1 MQPKATNREPY
12 FRLSV
17 FNRRGLSHLAS
28 TPLLISSA
36 IGEIVEKTNMSGT
49 SVIFPGTPAPPP
61 VLSEED
67 ARPET
72 PSALPDIGE
81 RPLLSGWVRL
91 FPSTQE
97 KGDKVMM
104 AATDLKLHAGGVSGN
119 GSASPLSAGRVQI
132 DADDIIAASAITPSP
147 PPSRRFRFTITVR
160 RWSGELSSPRLS
172 PPSPPSMLRRGSE
185 GILSLLS
192 PLWHASRASL
202 NRSLSVARPR
212 RQSSLMQLQIG
223 LEYVLEFDTSWEAE
237 AWVEAIA
244 ESREA
249 LVRAAAE
256 RRWEC
261 VGRLLRSG
269 RLPAA
274 REANGRGALHYA
286 CGHGDYATVMAL
298 LEAGTPVCVA
308 GALHRTHRLRR
319 LPRLRPCLRPAP
331 HPRAPNLAPP
341 STVAPL
347 TRRPPPSQTTPA
359 SRPLGW
365 QLSSRTLTSSSCSS
379 STAPTPPRPYVRAN
393 SRASIRSTWRASL
406 ALRVARRRCFVT
418 RGSRSCPS
426 SSACESPLSSR
437 RSPWCSSRRPRRSG
451 VISC

>member
-1 MQPKATNREPY
+1 
-12 FRLSV
+12 
-17 FNRRGLSHLAS
+17 
-28 TPLLISSA
+28 
-36 IGEIVEKTNMSGT
+36 MST
-49 SVIFPGTPAPPP
+49 SVINPGTPAPPP

-67 ARPET
+67 ARLET
-72 PSALPDIGE
+72 PGALPDIGE

-119 GSASPLSAGRVQI
+119 GGASPLSAGRVQI
-132 DADDIIAASAITPSP
+132 DADDIIAASAIMPSP

-160 RWSGELSSPRLS
+160 RWSGGELSSPRLS

-223 LEYVLEFDTSWEAE
+223 IEYVLEFDTSWEAE
-237 AWVEAIA
+237 AWAEAIA

-269 RLPAA
+269 RSPAA

-308 GALHRTHRLRR
+308 GASHRTHRIGCVACTAFAPACAPRLTLVPRVSPPLTCPSPVAPPHPSPP
-319 LPRLRPCLRPAP
+319 LPRRP
-331 HPRAPNLAPP
+331 
-341 STVAPL
+341 
-347 TRRPPPSQTTPA
+347 PPPSQTTPA

-365 QLSSRTLTSSSCSS
+365 QPSSLTLTSSSCSS

-393 SRASIRSTWRASL
+393 SRASIRSTWRASS
-406 ALRVARRRCFVT
+406 APRVARRRCSVT

-437 RSPWCSSRRPRRSG
+437 RSPCCSSRRPRRSG

>member
-12 FRLSV
+12 FWLSV
-17 FNRRGLSHLAS
+17 FNRRGLSHYLR
-28 TPLLISSA
+28 PPMISSA
-36 IGEIVEKTNMSGT
+36 IGEIVEKTNMSGI
-49 SVIFPGTPAPPP
+49 SVINPGTPAPPP

-308 GALHRTHRLRR
+308 GASHRTHRLRR

-341 STVAPL
+341 QPSPPSPVAPPRRRQRRRL
-347 TRRPPPSQTTPA
+347 APWDGSSPVAPSPRRAAPRAPRRPHHARTCGPILGQA
-359 SRPLGW
+359 SARHG
-365 QLSSRTLTSSSCSS
+365 
-379 STAPTPPRPYVRAN
+379 APR
-393 SRASIRSTWRASL
+393 WR
-406 ALRVARRRCFVT
+406 
-418 RGSRSCPS
+418 
-426 SSACESPLSSR
+426 
-437 RSPWCSSRRPRRSG
+437 
-451 VISC
+451 

>member
-1 MQPKATNREPY
+1 MIN
-12 FRLSV
+12 
-17 FNRRGLSHLAS
+17 
-28 TPLLISSA
+28 
-36 IGEIVEKTNMSGT
+36 
-49 SVIFPGTPAPPP
+49 PGTPAPPP

-192 PLWHASRASL
+192 PLWRASRASL

-212 RQSSLMQLQIG
+212 RQSSLMQLQSG

-269 RLPAA
+269 RSPAA

-308 GALHRTHRLRR
+308 GASHRTHRLRR

-341 STVAPL
+341 L
-347 TRRPPPSQTTPA
+347 NRRPPHPSPPPVADNAGVSPLGMAALQSHPHLVELLLDHRADPTTPVRAGQFSGKHPLDMARLVGAESCA
-359 SRPLGW
+359 SALLRHSWLSFLPFQLRLRIASFVSPLAML
-365 QLSSRTLTSSSCSS
+365 QLEATSTIWRHLMLTGRQLGILGHIPPPPEVCQ
-379 STAPTPPRPYVRAN
+379 STPPTPDPLDTFF
-393 SRASIRSTWRASL
+393 SFL
-406 ALRVARRRCFVT
+406 
-418 RGSRSCPS
+418 
-426 SSACESPLSSR
+426 SA
-437 RSPWCSSRRPRRSG
+437 
-451 VISC
+451 

>member
-1 MQPKATNREPY
+1 
-12 FRLSV
+12 
-17 FNRRGLSHLAS
+17 
-28 TPLLISSA
+28 
-36 IGEIVEKTNMSGT
+36 MST
-49 SVIFPGTPAPPP
+49 SVINPGTPAPPP

-67 ARPET
+67 ARLET
-72 PSALPDIGE
+72 PGALPDIGE

-119 GSASPLSAGRVQI
+119 GGASPLSAGRVQI

-160 RWSGELSSPRLS
+160 RWSGGELSSPRLS

-192 PLWHASRASL
+192 PLWHASRTSL

-212 RQSSLMQLQIG
+212 RQSSLMQLQVGI
-223 LEYVLEFDTSWEAE
+223 EYVLEFDTSWEAE
-237 AWVEAIA
+237 AWAEAIA

-308 GALHRTHRLRR
+308 
-319 LPRLRPCLRPAP
+319 
-331 HPRAPNLAPP
+331 
-341 STVAPL
+341 
-347 TRRPPPSQTTPA
+347 
-359 SRPLGW
+359 
-365 QLSSRTLTSSSCSS
+365 
-379 STAPTPPRPYVRAN
+379 
-393 SRASIRSTWRASL
+393 
-406 ALRVARRRCFVT
+406 
-418 RGSRSCPS
+418 
-426 SSACESPLSSR
+426 
-437 RSPWCSSRRPRRSG
+437 
-451 VISC
+451 